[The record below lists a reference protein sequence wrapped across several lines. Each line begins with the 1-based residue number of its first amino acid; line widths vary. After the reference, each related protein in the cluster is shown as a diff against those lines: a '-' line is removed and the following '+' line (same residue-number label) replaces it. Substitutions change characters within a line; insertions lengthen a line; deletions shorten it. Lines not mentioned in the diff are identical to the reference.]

1 MTQKKTAVTF
11 KLAAVLIAAL
21 ALPAA
26 ATAHKRATIALTFDD
41 LPALTLVRDQRYVTY
56 LNTMILRG
64 LKQHHIPA
72 TGFVNESKLD
82 ELDRPQ
88 QIAVLEHWLDASMDL
103 GNHTFSHES
112 PNALGAAGYIA
123 DIVKGEPVTRGLLA
137 ARHRT
142 IGWFRHPYLETG
154 APIAVKREIDEWLH
168 AHGYRIAPVTIDGD
182 DWEFAEPYDDAIAH
196 HDEPRREWIRRAYLD
211 HSAKT
216 VRWYRTAAHAV
227 FGRDIA
233 YVMLL
238 HATRLNADC
247 IDDIAALLKHEKLRP
262 VSLAKAMADPAYRTR
277 DSYAGKDGIEW
288 LERWSIELHRPLP
301 WDSYSE
307 VPKDIVAAY
316 DKVDSDR

>member
-1 MTQKKTAVTF
+1 MTEKTVVTF
-11 KLAAVLIAAL
+11 KFAAVLIAAL

-26 ATAHKRATIALTFDD
+26 ANAHKRTMIAITFDD
-41 LPALTLVRDQRYVTY
+41 LPALTLSHDQLYVTC
-56 LNTMILRG
+56 LNAMILRG

-88 QIAVLEHWLDASMDL
+88 QIAVLERWLDASMDL
-103 GNHTFSHES
+103 GNHTFSHGS
-112 PNALGAAGYIA
+112 PNTLGAAGYIA

-137 ARHRT
+137 TRHRT
-142 IGWFRHPYLETG
+142 IRWFRHPYLETG
-154 APIAVKREIDEWLH
+154 SPIAVKREIDSWLH

-182 DWEFAEPYDDAIAH
+182 DWEFAEPYDDAIARR
-196 HDEPRREWIRRAYLD
+196 DETRRMRIRRAYLQ

-216 VRWYRTAAHAV
+216 IRWYRAAAHAV

-247 IDDIAALLKHEKLRP
+247 IDDIATLLDREKLRP
-262 VSLAKAMADPAYRTR
+262 VSLSKALTDPAYRTK
-277 DSYAGKDGIEW
+277 DLYTGKDGIDW
-288 LERWSIELHRPLP
+288 LERWSIQFHRPLP

-307 VPKDIVAAY
+307 VPKDIATDY
-316 DKVDSDR
+316 DRVDLDR

>member
-1 MTQKKTAVTF
+1 MKF
-11 KLAAVLIAAL
+11 RLAAVVIAAL
-21 ALPAA
+21 TVSAGAH
-26 ATAHKRATIALTFDD
+26 AHKRATIAITFDD
-41 LPALTLVRDQRYVTY
+41 LPALTLLHDQRYVTY

-64 LKQHHIPA
+64 LNRHHIPA

-88 QIAVLEHWLDASMDL
+88 QIAVLQHWLDASMDL

-112 PNALGAAGYIA
+112 PNMLGAADYIA

-137 ARHRT
+137 ERHRT

-154 APIAVKREIDEWLH
+154 APIAVRHEIDDWLH
-168 AHGYRIAPVTIDGD
+168 AHGYRIAPVTIDAD

-196 HDEPRREWIRRAYLD
+196 RDEPRRTHIRRAYLE

-216 VRWYRTAAHAV
+216 VRWYRAAAHAL

-247 IDDIAALLKHEKLRP
+247 IDDIAALLKREKLRP
-262 VSLAKAMADPAYRTR
+262 VSLAKAITDPAYRTK
-277 DSYAGKDGIEW
+277 DHYAGKDGIDW
-288 LERWSIELHRPLP
+288 LERWSIELHKSLP

-307 VPKDIVAAY
+307 VPKDILADY
-316 DKVDSDR
+316 DRVDTDR